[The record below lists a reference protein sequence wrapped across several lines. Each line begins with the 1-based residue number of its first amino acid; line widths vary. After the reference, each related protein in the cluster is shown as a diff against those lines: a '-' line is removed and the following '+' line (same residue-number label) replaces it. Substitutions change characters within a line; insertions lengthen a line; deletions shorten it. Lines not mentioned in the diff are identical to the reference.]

1 MKPNFIQEE
10 KLWKKGYK
18 VAGIDESGRG
28 PIAGPVIA
36 GAVIVSPK
44 FKMRSMRFKFGTQYL
59 LTEAKDSKQLS
70 PRKRE
75 KLFNIVMRHPN
86 IRWKVA
92 RVSQKVIDKINIQN
106 ASELAML
113 RAVRK
118 LKTKRNF
125 LIIDGNRLNSERLK
139 SMNHKL
145 IVKAD
150 QKVFSC
156 ALASIMAKVVRD
168 RIMERYHKKYPCYGF
183 NKHKGYFTKLHKK
196 MLKKNG
202 FSVIHRKSFMPIKE
216 MI

>member
-106 ASELAML
+106 ASELA
-113 RAVRK
+113 
-118 LKTKRNF
+118 TF
-125 LIIDGNRLNSERLK
+125 
-139 SMNHKL
+139 
-145 IVKAD
+145 
-150 QKVFSC
+150 
-156 ALASIMAKVVRD
+156 
-168 RIMERYHKKYPCYGF
+168 
-183 NKHKGYFTKLHKK
+183 
-196 MLKKNG
+196 
-202 FSVIHRKSFMPIKE
+202 
-216 MI
+216 